1 MGPGI
6 EPDKPIGL
14 VSFSKFNELIGRH
27 KLEYTNDAQATDNE
41 KTMVGVKTNQSVTA
55 KKREQMGI

>member
-1 MGPGI
+1 M
-6 EPDKPIGL
+6 
-14 VSFSKFNELIGRH
+14 SKFNELIGRH